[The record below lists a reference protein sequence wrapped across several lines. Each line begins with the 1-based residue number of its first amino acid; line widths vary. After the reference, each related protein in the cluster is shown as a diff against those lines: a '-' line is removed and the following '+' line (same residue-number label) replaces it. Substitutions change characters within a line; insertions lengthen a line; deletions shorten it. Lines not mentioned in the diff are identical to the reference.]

1 MYVYV
6 RTTTYIRIYVHVYVR
21 TYYTYVYTYTYSTP
35 RDVMTDVK
43 RPAVY
48 IIVVSGC
55 AKTQIDHA
63 LRLMASSPKSTVKVV
78 DLPEFTM
85 VVSRR
90 FY

>member
-1 MYVYV
+1 MCMYVLL
-6 RTTTYIRIYVHVYVR
+6 RIRIYVYTCTCTCAR
-21 TYYTYVYTYTYSTP
+21 TIRTYTYSTP